1 MSFFFLRMR
10 QHHKISINGRKQN
23 KQQDFVFLLVRKLKK
38 EEIFG
43 KYFQRGKFRDVK
55 IKFRISIEKQ
65 FIIIF
70 QLSRFIFFTAILI
83 RDTFYLFHSS
93 VGDISG

>member
-23 KQQDFVFLLVRKLKK
+23 KQQDFVFLLVIKLKK
-38 EEIFG
+38 KGEIFG
-43 KYFQRGKFRDVK
+43 KYLRRRKFRDVK

-70 QLSRFIFFTAILI
+70 
-83 RDTFYLFHSS
+83 
-93 VGDISG
+93 